1 MRPGAGGKTL
11 RREIRK
17 PKLEIRNKS
26 QIRSAKQ
33 ATADGVFGISG
44 FGFVSD
50 FGFRDSDFSRWEDD
64 MSELIV
70 GIDLGTTN
78 SEVSL
83 VQDGKPVVFEEEGD
97 PILPSFVGLSEDGR
111 LLVGRAARNQWVV
124 APERTVKSIKRKM
137 GQDVKV
143 RLGDQ
148 EYRPQEI
155 SAMILRKLRDRAAA
169 RLGAEVARAVITV
182 PAYFNDAQR
191 QATREAGELAGL
203 EVVRI
208 LNEPTAASL
217 TYDPKHTD
225 LHRILV
231 YDLGGGTFDVSLV
244 QAQEG
249 VIEVLASHGDTQLG
263 GDDFDELLFKHVA
276 ARFRETHSVE
286 LAENVFARARLLRAV
301 EDAKKH
307 LSFHPYARIEE
318 EFIAEKDG
326 QALHLSM
333 EISRSEYEELIRPLL
348 QRTMDCVQRSLD
360 DAHVTASAI
369 DKLVLVGGSTRTPI
383 IAQMLE
389 ERLGQAPHQEVN
401 PDLCVAMG
409 AGLQAALIRGEDV
422 GAVLVDITPHS
433 LGIKCLDFVH
443 GFEFPFRFAPI
454 IRRNTPLP
462 TSRSEAFSTV
472 HDNQLKVE
480 IEVYQ
485 GENEDIRFNHRIGTF
500 MIEGLARVPA
510 GNQIVVQ
517 LDLDLSGMLRVS
529 AREKATGLQKQVTID
544 NALARFERDEVAQ
557 ARERLDRLWGL
568 AEPEDE
574 EADEAAMGEA
584 ADEGVPVEPE
594 LVPGPREGQR
604 EVVQARALVEKAE
617 RLLEKLSP
625 EDRGEVERLI
635 AQLRNAVTDRNW
647 ARVTGAANELSD
659 VLFYLE
665 DA

>member
-1 MRPGAGGKTL
+1 MP
-11 RREIRK
+11 E
-17 PKLEIRNKS
+17 P
-26 QIRSAKQ
+26 
-33 ATADGVFGISG
+33 
-44 FGFVSD
+44 
-50 FGFRDSDFSRWEDD
+50 
-64 MSELIV
+64 IV

-78 SEVSL
+78 SEVAM
-83 VQDGKPVVFEEEGD
+83 VQGGKPVVFEEDGD
-97 PILPSFVGLSEDGR
+97 PILPSFVGLAEDGR
-111 LLVGRAARNQWVV
+111 LLVGKPARNQWAV
-124 APERTVKSIKRKM
+124 APERTIKSIKRKM

-155 SAMILRKLRDRAAA
+155 SAMILRKLQERASAA
-169 RLGAEVARAVITV
+169 CGVAVTKAVITV

-217 TYDPKHTD
+217 TYDPKHTH

-231 YDLGGGTFDVSLV
+231 YDLGGGTFDVSIV

-263 GDDFDELLFKHVA
+263 GDDFDELLLKHVA
-276 ARFRETHSVE
+276 GKFHAQHGVDLT
-286 LAENVFARARLLRAV
+286 ANVVARARLLRAV
-301 EDAKKH
+301 EEAKKH
-307 LSFHPYARIEE
+307 LSYHPFARIEE
-318 EFIAEKDG
+318 EFIAEKEG
-326 QALHLSM
+326 QPLHLSL
-333 EISRSEYEELIRPLL
+333 EVGRSEYEELIRPLL
-348 QRTMDCVQRSLD
+348 QRTMDCVQRALD
-360 DAHVTASAI
+360 DAHLTASAI
-369 DKLVLVGGSTRTPI
+369 DKVILVGGSTRTPI
-383 IAQMLE
+383 IGQLLQ

-409 AGLQAALIRGEDV
+409 AAIQAALIRGEDV

-433 LGIKCLDFVH
+433 LGIKCLDFMH

-462 TSRSEAFSTV
+462 ASRSEAFATI
-472 HDNQLKVE
+472 HDNQATVE

-485 GENEDIRFNHRIGTF
+485 GEHDDIRFNHRIGKFT
-500 MIEGLARVPA
+500 IEGLARVPA
-510 GNQIVVQ
+510 GNQILVQ

-529 AREKATGLQKQVTID
+529 ARERATGLQKQVTIE
-544 NALARFERDEVAQ
+544 NALARFEREEVEQ

-568 AEPEDE
+568 PET
-574 EADEAAMGEA
+574 
-584 ADEGVPVEPE
+584 DEGDDEDDDGEDFGAAPADVAAAEPE

-604 EVVQARALVEKAE
+604 ETVQARALLEKAE
-617 RLLEKLSP
+617 RLLEKVGP
-625 EDRGEVERLI
+625 EDREEVERLMN
-635 AQLRNAVTDRNW
+635 QVRNALTDRRW
-647 ARVTGAANELSD
+647 DRVTAATNELSD